1 MSAGC
6 PVIVFAKAPVPGT
19 VKTRLAA
26 AIGMEAAARLAERM
40 LAEAVARALEA
51 AVGPVALCCAPD
63 ASHPAFARLAARA
76 PVALCEQGDGGLG
89 ERMHRAFCRFLAA
102 HDRAIVIGTDAPAL
116 DAAYLRD
123 AAARLTDHAA
133 VIGPALD
140 GGYTLIG
147 LRQPTPELFAGIA
160 WSTPQVLTQ
169 TRMALRRLGI
179 AHAELAAL
187 ADVDEP
193 DDLRHVPA
201 AWHPTLAARS

>member
-1 MSAGC
+1 MSASC
-6 PVIVFAKAPVPGT
+6 AVIVFAKAPVPGT

-26 AIGMEAAARLAERM
+26 GIGIEAAARLAERM
-40 LAEAVARALEA
+40 LVEAVARALEA
-51 AVGPVALCCAPD
+51 SVGPVALCCAPD
-63 ASHPAFARLAARA
+63 ARHPAFAQLAARA
-76 PVALCEQGDGGLG
+76 PVALCEQGDGDLG
-89 ERMHRAFCRFLAA
+89 ERMHRAFRRFLGL
-102 HDRAIVIGTDAPAL
+102 HDRAIVIGTDAPGL

-147 LRQPTPELFAGIA
+147 LRRSAPELFTGIA
-160 WSTPQVLTQ
+160 WSTPEVLDQ

-179 AHAELAAL
+179 AHAELAPL

-193 DDLRHVPA
+193 EDLRHVPA
-201 AWHPTLAARS
+201 GWHPTFAALS